1 VGVLK
6 LAELYQQEAKRRR
19 EHALEREE
27 REAIQAEDSPEP
39 SGVDLEPVVTGWPA
53 PLEPDALHGLAG
65 DVVRTLGPHTEA
77 DPTAILF
84 QTLTAFGSAV
94 GGRPFFRTEADRQT
108 GNLYAV
114 LVGETSR
121 SRKGTSFGHVRR
133 LLSIAD
139 LDWETGR
146 IASGLSS
153 GEGLVWCVRDAIEEQ
168 QPVKKNGRVEDY
180 QTVVTD
186 PGISDKRLLVYQ
198 SEFAAALR
206 VLGREGNTLSPM
218 LRESWDSGNLR
229 TLTKNSPAKA
239 TGAHISVVGHITRAE
254 LLRYFDSTEAANGFG
269 NRILWVCVR
278 RSRCLPEGGNLDL
291 REVGTLAGR
300 FASALRFGR
309 ETDELKRDE
318 QARAAWIE
326 VYPDLT
332 AGLPGLL
339 GAVTARAEAQVT
351 RLALL
356 YALLDES
363 AVVRAEHLKAGLA
376 AWYFAEESAR
386 FIFGESLGDPV
397 ADAILPALRETEVG
411 LIRTEIF
418 DLFKRH
424 RKASEIERALKV
436 LLELGLVERREER
449 SGGRTAERWIAR

>member
-1 VGVLK
+1 MK
-6 LAELYQQEAKRRR
+6 LAERYQQEAERRR

-108 GNLYAV
+108 GNLFPV

-121 SRKGTSFGHVRR
+121 GRKGTSFGHVRR
-133 LLSIAD
+133 LHSIAD
-139 LDWETGR
+139 PEWERER

-153 GEGLVWCVRDAIEEQ
+153 GEGLIWCVRDAIEGQ
-168 QPVKKNGRVEDY
+168 HPVKKDGRVEDY
-180 QTVVTD
+180 QTVITD
-186 PGISDKRLLVYQ
+186 PGVSDKRLLVYQ
-198 SEFAAALR
+198 SEFASTLR
-206 VLGREGNTLSPM
+206 VLGREGNTLSAV

-239 TGAHISVVGHITRAE
+239 TGAHISIVGHITRAE
-254 LLRYFDSTEAANGFG
+254 LLRYLDSTEAANGFG
-269 NRILWVCVR
+269 NRILWVSVR
-278 RSRCLPEGGNLDL
+278 RSKCLPEGGNLDPREL
-291 REVGTLAGR
+291 ERLGTRLRDALSFAREVG
-300 FASALRFGR
+300 
-309 ETDELKRDE
+309 ELKRDE
-318 QARAAWIE
+318 RARAAWIE
-326 VYPDLT
+326 VYPDLSR
-332 AGLPGLL
+332 GLPGLF

-356 YALLDES
+356 FALLDKS
-363 AVVRAEHLKAGLA
+363 AVVLADHLKAALA
-376 AWYFAEESAR
+376 AWTYAEDSAR
-386 FIFGESLGDPV
+386 FIFGESLGDSV
-397 ADAILPALRETEVG
+397 ADAILRALRETEVG